1 MKVQVDKGFLNRDST
16 AQEIRPT
23 MDKRHLIELKRSCVV
38 ETASQDM
45 RRFTKQEENIASG
58 QKID

>member
-1 MKVQVDKGFLNRDST
+1 MKVQVDMGFLNRIST

-23 MDKRHLIELKRSCVV
+23 MDKRHLIELKCSCVV

-45 RRFTKQEENIASG
+45 RRFTEQEENIASR